1 MKPATSNLESKP
13 GWSTLTIK
21 AVIFDLDGTVVDFNI
36 DFKAAR
42 AEVIRLLT
50 KQDLPSSLLSV
61 NESVFVTL
69 KKAKKRMKENGKEEQ
84 EFAKLKEKVIAVVES
99 YEAKAARETSL
110 IPGILETFKTLK
122 RMKLKIGLFTANGE
136 KSTSYILRRFHLRQF
151 FNAIITR
158 ESVLAVKPDP
168 AHLEAAL
175 KALKVRPE
183 EAIVVGDSVRDM
195 KCARQ
200 LKVLAVGVTTGF
212 SSIQELTRAGA
223 DYLASS
229 STDIPILVEQLNR
242 KS

>member
-1 MKPATSNLESKP
+1 M
-13 GWSTLTIK
+13 TIK
-21 AVIFDLDGTVVDFNI
+21 AVIFDLDGTIVDFNI

-50 KQDLPSSLLSV
+50 KQGLPSSLLSV
-61 NESVFVTL
+61 NESVFVML

-84 EFAKLKEKVIAVVES
+84 EFVKLKEKVIALIERYES
-99 YEAKAARETSL
+99 EAARKTNL
-110 IPGILETFKTLK
+110 IPSILETLKTLK
-122 RMKLKIGLFTANGE
+122 RMKTKIALFTANGK
-136 KSTSYILRRFHLRQF
+136 KSTNHILRRFRLRQF
-151 FNAIITR
+151 FDTIITR

-195 KCARQ
+195 ECARR

-212 SSIQELTRAGA
+212 SSIEELIRAGA

-229 STDIPILVEQLNR
+229 STDIPTLVQQLNR
-242 KS
+242 RV